1 MSISGGSNFGSGL
14 FAIFFGV
21 AIFTSFLASFFG
33 VGVPR
38 FEIVASANETT
49 SGGWELRG
57 KVIYKGVGIPG
68 TKVWAIARDSQG
80 NRIAPKTIK
89 TNQEGD
95 FVLHGIPKV
104 IGSLPDKEVIEVTVF
119 ATGNVIETKD
129 GEIVIPK
136 TNNTAEET
144 ASTEKSIISAGGK
157 IVKLTGEELLGLG
170 NTGRTRWVQLPI
182 TALISIPILFLTS
195 LMLGLGRF
203 SADSSFAPKL
213 QYFGSAGLGL
223 IFVITMVA
231 YISAGLYVV
240 SVSGSPG
247 DALSLGF
254 ATVFHG
260 TYVDNVSPEWLF
272 SLTAPEIGNKA
283 LVGGLGAPLWVLL
296 LSVLGSSVFTVSLL
310 VSHITKKIDLTD
322 VDGIRVHVQEIVKH
336 QFYVLFSPLGAVIVY
351 QLLVIAGAA
360 SQTITVAIAAIA
372 AGVGLN
378 GILNKAIRSV
388 EGLLSDGGSD
398 EVDESNNSTE
408 KKE

>member
-1 MSISGGSNFGSGL
+1 
-14 FAIFFGV
+14 
-21 AIFTSFLASFFG
+21 
-33 VGVPR
+33 
-38 FEIVASANETT
+38 
-49 SGGWELRG
+49 
-57 KVIYKGVGIPG
+57 
-68 TKVWAIARDSQG
+68 
-80 NRIAPKTIK
+80 
-89 TNQEGD
+89 
-95 FVLHGIPKV
+95 
-104 IGSLPDKEVIEVTVF
+104 
-119 ATGNVIETKD
+119 
-129 GEIVIPK
+129 
-136 TNNTAEET
+136 
-144 ASTEKSIISAGGK
+144 
-157 IVKLTGEELLGLG
+157 
-170 NTGRTRWVQLPI
+170 
-182 TALISIPILFLTS
+182 
-195 LMLGLGRF
+195 
-203 SADSSFAPKL
+203 
-213 QYFGSAGLGL
+213 
-223 IFVITMVA
+223 MVA

-272 SLTAPEIGNKA
+272 SLTAPETGNKA

-310 VSHITKKIDLTD
+310 VSHITKQIDLTD

-388 EGLLSDGGSD
+388 EGLLSD
-398 EVDESNNSTE
+398 
-408 KKE
+408 